1 MKNRSTRHQNSR
13 RGPYHCLGITSVLAL
28 AIAGVTPTASNA
40 YTAAGDRNF
49 PAQLILPQI
58 GPTDALWFPIS
69 TLPMEALKT
78 TDPTLA
84 QPVRFLRRR
93 RQAWNERLRW
103 NHRFQDG
110 LEYGPIDGRS
120 WRRPGPQCPWCWRWN
135 ISYRSREFSRDAAIL
150 DDTRSGARVSAVGPG
165 WPRVWRNRRSGGRQR
180 EAWRDNAGRN
190 FWKRIG

>member
-1 MKNRSTRHQNSR
+1 MGMKNRSTRHQNSR

-78 TDPTLA
+78 TDPTR
-84 QPVRFLRRR
+84 VRSEEHTSEL
-93 RQAWNERLRW
+93 QSHSDLVCRLL
-103 NHRFQDG
+103 
-110 LEYGPIDGRS
+110 LEKKK
-120 WRRPGPQCPWCWRWN
+120 
-135 ISYRSREFSRDAAIL
+135 
-150 DDTRSGARVSAVGPG
+150 V
-165 WPRVWRNRRSGGRQR
+165 
-180 EAWRDNAGRN
+180 
-190 FWKRIG
+190 